1 MTQPIA
7 DTLPRT
13 RYPRGFRAR
22 RGLNWGFL
30 GLLYTSFYMCRY
42 NFSIANKSISA
53 EFDFSRAEMGY
64 IITTALFAYA
74 CGQIINGLL
83 TDHIGG
89 KRAML
94 IGAAG
99 TIVMNV
105 LFGAASF
112 AGMLGLFIAIRG
124 LDGYLQAF
132 GAPGMVKIN
141 TAWFSHRERGRFS
154 GIFGFMINLGRLGI
168 FTLGPALLA
177 GFSVLGLIHIPPLH
191 WRWLFW
197 TPSLL
202 CAAVAVGMALTVKQ
216 TPEEA
221 GFHGVISDDT
231 GPVDGGVTAP
241 FAQVIRVILTNPAV
255 WITACAYACTGAVR
269 QAVDQWFPRYMQDLY
284 HVDLRSARFQFLAFL
299 IPFVASAGSLIAGYV
314 SDTLFKGRRAPV
326 AAVLYFLETAIILLA
341 AQFHG
346 ANAAIL
352 FLVLISF
359 TANSTH
365 SILGSAAP
373 MDIGGRRM
381 AGFALGLI
389 DSFQY
394 FGGSLA
400 GYFLGNL
407 LDRSLG
413 NYFYFMA
420 PFGVVGGLLM
430 LTIRGKIS
438 HGPKASASSADAAQN
453 RGK

>member
-1 MTQPIA
+1 MSETASSFSARIQHP
-7 DTLPRT
+7 P
-13 RYPRGFRAR
+13 GFRAR
-22 RGLNWGFL
+22 RGLNWAFL

-42 NFSIANKSISA
+42 NLSLANKSIST
-53 EFDFSRAEMGY
+53 EFGFSRAQMGY
-64 IITTALFAYA
+64 IITTSLLAYA

-83 TDHIGG
+83 TDRLGG
-89 KRAML
+89 KKAML

-99 TIVMNV
+99 TIVMNIA
-105 LFGAASF
+105 FGAASF

-124 LDGYLQAF
+124 VDGYLQAF

-154 GIFGFMINLGRLGI
+154 GIFGFMINLGRVGI
-168 FTLGPALLA
+168 FNLGPALLA
-177 GFSVLGLIHIPPLH
+177 GFTILGLITIPPLH

-197 TPSLL
+197 TPSII
-202 CAAVAVGMALTVKQ
+202 CAVVAVGMVLTVKE

-221 GFHGVISDDT
+221 GFHGVVPDDT
-231 GPVDGGVTAP
+231 GSPDTGVRAQVG
-241 FAQVIRVILTNPAV
+241 QVIRTILSNPVV
-255 WITACAYACTGAVR
+255 WVTACAYACTGAVR
-269 QAVDQWFPRYMQDLY
+269 QAVDQWFPRYMEDLY
-284 HVDLRSARFQFLAFL
+284 HVDLKSAQFKILAFL
-299 IPFVASAGSLIAGYV
+299 IPVVASAGSLLAGYA
-314 SDTLFKGRRAPV
+314 SDTIFKGRRAPV
-326 AAVLYFLETAIILLA
+326 AAILYFLETTVILLA
-341 AQFHG
+341 AQFHS
-346 ANAAIL
+346 ANAAIV
-352 FLVLISF
+352 FFVLISF

-400 GYFLGNL
+400 GYFLGSL

-413 NYFYFMA
+413 SYFYFMA
-420 PFGVVGGLLM
+420 PFGLIGGLLM
-430 LTIRGKIS
+430 ISILGKVTHPS
-438 HGPKASASSADAAQN
+438 KHAHP
-453 RGK
+453 

>member
-1 MTQPIA
+1 MTIETTAPSFSRMQ
-7 DTLPRT
+7 
-13 RYPRGFRAR
+13 YPPGFRAR

-30 GLLYTSFYMCRY
+30 GLLYTSYYMCRY
-42 NFSIANKSISA
+42 NFSIANKSIST
-53 EFDFSRAEMGY
+53 EFGFNRAQMGY

-74 CGQIINGLL
+74 CGQIINGLI

-99 TIVMNV
+99 NIVMNII
-105 LFGAASF
+105 FGAASF

-124 LDGYLQAF
+124 VDGYLQAF

-141 TAWFSHRERGRFS
+141 AAWFSHRERGRFS
-154 GIFGFMINLGRLGI
+154 GIFGFMINLGRFGI
-168 FTLGPALLA
+168 FSLGPALLA
-177 GFSVLGLIHIPPLH
+177 GFTVLGLVTIPPLH

-197 TPSLL
+197 APSII
-202 CAAVAVGMALTVKQ
+202 CALVAVAMALTVQ
-216 TPEEA
+216 ETPEQA
-221 GFHGVISDDT
+221 GFHGVIPDDS
-231 GPVDGGVTAP
+231 GPAGADPRAQLR
-241 FAQVIRVILTNPAV
+241 QVIRTIATNPVV
-255 WITACAYACTGAVR
+255 WVTACAYACTGAVR
-269 QAVDQWFPRYMQDLY
+269 QAVDQWFPRYMQELY
-284 HVDLRSARFQFLAFL
+284 QVDLKSAQFKLLAFL
-299 IPFVASAGSLIAGYV
+299 IPFVASAGSLTAGYV
-314 SDTLFKGRRAPV
+314 SDGFFKGRRAPV
-326 AAVLYFLETAIILLA
+326 AAVLYFLETTVILLA
-341 AQFHG
+341 AQFHS

-352 FLVLISF
+352 FFVLISF

-381 AGFALGLI
+381 AGFALGVI

-400 GYFLGNL
+400 GYYLGQL
-407 LDRSLG
+407 LDKSLG

-420 PFGVVGGLLM
+420 PFGLIGGVLM
-430 LTIRGKIS
+430 LTILGKVTKPAKP
-438 HGPKASASSADAAQN
+438 H
-453 RGK
+453 

>member
-1 MTQPIA
+1 MSQPA
-7 DTLPRT
+7 ARFPRHQ
-13 RYPRGFRAR
+13 YPPGFRAR

-30 GLLYTSFYMCRY
+30 GLLYTCFYMCRY
-42 NFSIANKSISA
+42 NFSIANKSISD
-53 EFDFSRAEMGY
+53 EFGFSRAQMGS

-83 TDHIGG
+83 TDRIGG

-99 TIVMNV
+99 TIVMNL

-124 LDGYLQAF
+124 VDGYLQAF

-141 TAWFSHRERGRFS
+141 TAWFNHRERGRFS

-177 GFSVLGLIHIPPLH
+177 GFTVLGLIHIPPLH

-202 CAAVAVGMALTVKQ
+202 CAAVAVGMALTVKE

-221 GFHGVISDDT
+221 GFHGVIHDDT
-231 GPVDGGVTAP
+231 GPVEGGVVAP

-269 QAVDQWFPRYMQDLY
+269 QAVDQWFPRYMEDLY
-284 HVDLRSARFQFLAFL
+284 QVDLGSTRFQFLAFL
-299 IPFVASAGSLIAGYV
+299 IPFVASAGSLTAGYV

-326 AAVLYFLETAIILLA
+326 AAALYFLETAIILLA
-341 AQFHG
+341 TRFHTS
-346 ANAAIL
+346 NAAIL

-394 FGGSLA
+394 FGGALSGVL
-400 GYFLGNL
+400 LGTL
-407 LDRSLG
+407 LDKHWG
-413 NYFYFMA
+413 HYFYFMA
-420 PFGVVGGLLM
+420 PFGLIGGILM
-430 LTIRGKIS
+430 LTIIGKVS
-438 HGPKASASSADAAQN
+438 PKPAASAA
-453 RGK
+453 